1 MIRDPIDI
9 KNSNIW
15 EKTNANRT
23 NSNIIPGNDIVI
35 VMGEKRSGIKS
46 TNFR

>member
-15 EKTNANRT
+15 EKNKNNTSEANL
-23 NSNIIPGNDIVI
+23 N
-35 VMGEKRSGIKS
+35 
-46 TNFR
+46 

>member
-15 EKTNANRT
+15 EKAKTNRSDSSY
-23 NSNIIPGNDIVI
+23 NSNNDIVI
-35 VMGEKRSGIKS
+35 VIGEKRAGILCP
-46 TNFR
+46 

>member
-15 EKTNANRT
+15 EKTNTNRS
-23 NSNIIPGNDIVI
+23 NSNFISSNDMVI
-35 VMGEKRSGIKS
+35 VMGEKRSGI
-46 TNFR
+46 R